1 MKITEITVN
10 LGGLRIKAEVNDA
23 EDIAQAIFK
32 LYEMGWSV
40 EQAWNS
46 LGEDGGYTERKQ

>member
-1 MKITEITVN
+1 MKITEITVD
-10 LGGLRIKAEVNDA
+10 LGGLRIKAEVNEA

-46 LGEDGGYTERKQ
+46 LGEDRGYMERKQ

>member
-32 LYEMGWSV
+32 LHEMGWSV

-46 LGEDGGYTERKQ
+46 LGEDRGHMERTQ

>member
-1 MKITEITVN
+1 MKITEITVD

-32 LYEMGWSV
+32 LHEIGWSV

-46 LGEDGGYTERKQ
+46 LGEDRGYTEREQ

>member
-1 MKITEITVN
+1 MKITEITVD

-23 EDIAQAIFK
+23 DDIAQAIFK

-46 LGEDGGYTERKQ
+46 LAEDRGYTEQKQ

>member
-1 MKITEITVN
+1 MKITEITVD

-23 EDIAQAIFK
+23 EDIAQAISK
-32 LYEMGWSV
+32 LYEIGWSV

-46 LGEDGGYTERKQ
+46 LGKDRGYTEQKQ